1 VSNARKSPEQAF
13 RRYFLWLT
21 GLFLGVMFVM
31 SVLNTWVNPLWVT
44 PMPWSS
50 KAFDDYK
57 PLHKSPRTGKAGLI
71 ANGTWD
77 AVLLGSSRV
86 DIAFDPLLPQW
97 QGKRVANIA
106 LRGGTLNEHLALLTY
121 ATEHQKLDLAIIG
134 ADLAD
139 VTNPVTIPP
148 GSGFEESPLGA
159 GEPFERNLR
168 YISGISTFEQTLK
181 SLNYRRTG
189 KLAAYTPQGQ
199 WLRSL
204 DKRPLRVVLQYESF
218 RWADRFTRQR
228 KQSIEVSQKKVEAL
242 HAIIALCR
250 EKKIRLILC
259 IPPNHAAYL
268 SVFRLKNDPDPGFRA
283 DRETFSRVIA
293 EEAAAHPEAPAVD
306 LWDFNDFHP
315 LNCEAIPPVDNPRA
329 PVTYWADG
337 THALPTL
344 GTIMLSRMMGWPVE
358 DPKGADYG
366 HKLDLSSLDG
376 RLNALSEGYERYKI
390 EHPDDFKWVQEHMDK
405 FTRTGNSD
413 AAE

>member
-1 VSNARKSPEQAF
+1 MPSSRTSNEQAF

-21 GLFLGVMFVM
+21 GLFLGVMLLM
-31 SVLNTWVNPLWVT
+31 TALNTWVDPLWVST
-44 PMPWSS
+44 MPWSS
-50 KAFDDYK
+50 KAYDDYK
-57 PLHKSPRTGKAGLI
+57 PIHKAPRTGKAGLV
-71 ANGTWD
+71 ANGTWE

-97 QGKRVANIA
+97 KGKRVANLA

-121 ATEHQKLDLAIIG
+121 AANHQNLDLAIIG
-134 ADLAD
+134 VDLAD
-139 VTNPVTIPP
+139 LTNPVTIPS
-148 GSGFEESPLGA
+148 GSGFEDSPLGGGDA
-159 GEPFERNLR
+159 FEKELR
-168 YISGISTFEQTLK
+168 YLSGISTFEQTLK
-181 SLNYRRTG
+181 SLNYRRRG

-204 DKRPLRVVLQYESF
+204 DKRPLREVLQYESF
-218 RWADRFTRQR
+218 RWADIFTKQR
-228 KQSIEVSQKKVEAL
+228 KQSIQVNPKKVEAL

-250 EKKIRLILC
+250 EKRIRLILC

-268 SVFRLKNDPDPGFRA
+268 SVFRLKNDPDPGFRV

-293 EEAAAHPEAPAVD
+293 EEAAAHPGSPVVD

-315 LNCEAIPPVDNPRA
+315 LNCEAIPPIDNPRA

-344 GTIMLSRMMGWPVE
+344 GTIMLSRMMGWPVD

-366 HKLDLSSLDG
+366 RKLDLSSLDS
-376 RLNALSEGYERYKI
+376 RINDLTEGYERYKI
-390 EHPDDFKWVQEHMDK
+390 GHPDDFKWIQEHMDK
-405 FTRTGNSD
+405 FTRAGT
-413 AAE
+413 AEVPE